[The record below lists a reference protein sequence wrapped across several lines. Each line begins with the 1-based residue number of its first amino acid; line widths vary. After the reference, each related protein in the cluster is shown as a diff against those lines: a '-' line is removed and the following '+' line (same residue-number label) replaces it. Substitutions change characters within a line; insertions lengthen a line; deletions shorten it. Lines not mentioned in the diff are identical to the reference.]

1 MPRNENEKDFYI
13 KIDEIDFGEQDLYI
27 EKNSESSF
35 GQDYYIKLDEGNIVE
50 SSKSSNHL
58 DIMNDNNELNNE
70 DIPHYNSPEYVEYI
84 SKINKDSLKEISM
97 ESVNNDNIALKIKD
111 EANKKYSKKQMQVF
125 IFVLISILFIASII
139 TVGFMF
145 KSVSSSSSTTGT
157 FIGNSSKDLEELDF
171 LTKVIV
177 ASGENSLSNYDKLKE
192 VAISKSNID
201 SNIYNIKIE
210 EVKKLSQKDL
220 DEINTLKDYIT
231 IRNYADIVDVLKL
244 RYENT
249 IELCNKMLTS
259 TGSNLVSVY
268 NNYAKVEIEIIDRLN
283 REFMEKLDQFN
294 ISYEFK
300 DGSIILND
308 KNN

>member
-70 DIPHYNSPEYVEYI
+70 DIPHYNSPEYAEYI

-111 EANKKYSKKQMQVF
+111 EANKKYSKKQIQVF

>member
-13 KIDEIDFGEQDLYI
+13 KIDEIDFGEQDFYI
-27 EKNSESSF
+27 EKNSESSL

-70 DIPHYNSPEYVEYI
+70 DIPHYNSPEYAEYI

-157 FIGNSSKDLEELDF
+157 FIGSSSKDLEELDF

-201 SNIYNIKIE
+201 SNIYNVKIE

-220 DEINTLKDYIT
+220 DEVNTLKDYIT

>member
-13 KIDEIDFGEQDLYI
+13 KIDEIDFGEQDFYI

-50 SSKSSNHL
+50 SSKSSNQL
-58 DIMNDNNELNNE
+58 DIMNDNNEINNK
-70 DIPHYNSPEYVEYI
+70 DIPHYNSPEYAEYI

-111 EANKKYSKKQMQVF
+111 EAKKKYSKKQIQIF
-125 IFVLISILFIASII
+125 IFALISILFIASII

-145 KSVSSSSSTTGT
+145 KSVSSSGSTPDT
-157 FIGNSSKDLEELDF
+157 FIGSSSKVLEEFDF
-171 LTKVIV
+171 LTKVVV
-177 ASGENSLSNYDKLKE
+177 ASGENSISNYDKLKE
-192 VAISKSNID
+192 LAVSKNNID
-201 SNIYNIKIE
+201 SDIYNIKIE

-220 DEINTLKDYIT
+220 DEVNTLKDYIT
-231 IRNYADIVDVLKL
+231 IENYVDIVDVLKL
-244 RYENT
+244 RYENI
-249 IELCNKMLTS
+249 IELCNKMIISTS
-259 TGSNLVSVY
+259 SNVISVY
-268 NNYAKVEIEIIDRLN
+268 NNYAKVEIEIIDILN
-283 REFMEKLDQFN
+283 REFMNKLDQFN

-308 KNN
+308 ENN

>member
-1 MPRNENEKDFYI
+1 MFKD
-13 KIDEIDFGEQDLYI
+13 DE
-27 EKNSESSF
+27 
-35 GQDYYIKLDEGNIVE
+35 DYYIKVDDGNIVKENKTKDIDFINDTIE
-50 SSKSSNHL
+50 SQS
-58 DIMNDNNELNNE
+58 DDM
-70 DIPHYNSPEYVEYI
+70 PHYNSPEYAEYI

-111 EANKKYSKKQMQVF
+111 EANKKYSKKQIQVF